1 MWPALRIKDHTYI
14 MPPQNSF
21 KICNMVT
28 MVTFHARKVKSMIG
42 TLIVMLI
49 YVLKKLRDIKIL
61 LAVVLPMRE

>member
-1 MWPALRIKDHTYI
+1 

-21 KICNMVT
+21 NICNMVT

>member
-1 MWPALRIKDHTYI
+1 